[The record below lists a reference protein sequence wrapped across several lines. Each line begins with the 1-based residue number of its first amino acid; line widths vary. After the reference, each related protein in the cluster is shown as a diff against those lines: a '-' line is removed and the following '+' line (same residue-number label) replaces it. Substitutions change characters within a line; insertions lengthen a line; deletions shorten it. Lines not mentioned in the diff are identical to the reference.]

1 MSRRASGDPGF
12 GSDSFL
18 DVIANI
24 VGILIILIVVAGLRV
39 ARTPVKDGANTTTEN
54 AGGTEPPL
62 LTDQPGK
69 QKPLP
74 VAGPRRVR
82 ATPRPKPPPLSAPL
96 PEVPAAEMPSSDEI
110 AAQTAALK
118 TELASLRDRFYRV
131 QLEQI
136 ALRKKQ
142 QAFTSQQAVVQG
154 QYRQLAAKEAGWNQR
169 LQQLEETARR
179 NAARLAAL
187 QQQYDEARRQ
197 GPPVKQIRHKLT
209 PVGRE
214 VRGREIHFHVAGGRV
229 SPVPLEKLLRLM
241 KEDVLRRKEWLFKFP
256 VHRGRVGPLDGF
268 SMTYVV
274 ERRTSTALNELRTG
288 LSRMQIV
295 LAGWKILPA
304 VSLRGETADE
314 ALQPESRFLR
324 TLQFAGVGT
333 TVTFWV
339 YPDSYALFR
348 RLQSRARQ
356 EGFRVAARPL
366 PFGVPIAGSPR
377 GTRSA
382 GQ

>member
-1 MSRRASGDPGF
+1 MSRRSTGDPDF

-39 ARTPVKDGANTTTEN
+39 ARTPVKDE
-54 AGGTEPPL
+54 AGNSGKTPPN
-62 LTDQPGK
+62 
-69 QKPLP
+69 PLAARPEKRESPP
-74 VAGPRRVR
+74 VSVPKIVHQN
-82 ATPRPKPPPLSAPL
+82 PRPKPPPLPVPL
-96 PEVPAAEMPSSDEI
+96 PEIPSADVRPAAEI
-110 AAQTAALK
+110 TAQVTALK
-118 TELASLRDRFYRV
+118 TALTSLRDRFYRV

-136 ALRKKQ
+136 AVRKKQ
-142 QAFTSQQAVVQG
+142 RVFAAQQAAVQW
-154 QYRQLAAKEAGWNQR
+154 QHRQLAAEEAGMNQR

-179 NAARLAAL
+179 NAARLSAL

-214 VRGREIHFHVAGGRV
+214 VRGKEIHFHVTSGRV

-268 SMTYVV
+268 TMSYVV

-288 LSRMQIV
+288 FSKVQIV
-295 LAGWKILPA
+295 LTGWKILPT
-304 VSLRGETADE
+304 VQMRGETAEE

-324 TLQFAGVGT
+324 ALHFAPAGT
-333 TVTFWV
+333 TATFWV
-339 YPDSYALFR
+339 YPDSFTLFR